1 MPAASP
7 LRLDIEPHANPSA
20 RKIARVVELL
30 HDGGVAAY
38 PTDTVYALGCA
49 IESRRGAERIYRA
62 KQMDEDQRLAL
73 ICPDLSSAS
82 IYAHFSQAAFRLA
95 RRVFPGPYTLVLPA
109 SREVPRT
116 VLLKKRRQVGIRI
129 PQHPIALALVRG
141 LGRPLLTSSAIPA
154 GSDQALSDP
163 DEVMDH
169 FGRFVDIVVDGGTTS
184 DVPSTVLEVTDE
196 EVVVLREGSG
206 PIDGILDA

>member
-30 HDGGVAAY
+30 HEGGVAAY

-169 FGRFVDIVVDGGTTS
+169 FGRFVDIVVDGGPTS

-196 EVVVLREGSG
+196 EVFVLREGSG